1 MTRTDEPIIF
11 ITIALMINAC
21 TFCKQSCIIY
31 TPLSEGYSNIIG
43 NTGVGTI
50 HISTA
55 WNVLTVYQI
64 DKESRSTTE
73 QVVHTPGHSPL
84 SFT

>member
-1 MTRTDEPIIF
+1 MHAHSVSNHDIEVYMYI
-11 ITIALMINAC
+11 LY
-21 TFCKQSCIIY
+21 IY
-31 TPLSEGYSNIIG
+31 TPLSEGSSNIIG

-50 HISTA
+50 HISMA